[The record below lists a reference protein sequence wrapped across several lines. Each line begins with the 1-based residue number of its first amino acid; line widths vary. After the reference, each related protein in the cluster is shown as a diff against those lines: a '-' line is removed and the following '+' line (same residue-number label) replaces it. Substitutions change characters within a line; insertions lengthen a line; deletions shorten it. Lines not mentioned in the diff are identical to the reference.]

1 MLRCFP
7 DMLILN
13 VAMMLLKTMIA
24 KWMSRSEVLRF
35 IFTGGFAT
43 LLHYLIYFLLLQL
56 RVNMTVAF
64 GIGYFLSFLFNY
76 VMSAKFTFKKET
88 SASNGIGFAIAHVV
102 NFSLQAGL
110 LNLFS
115 WLSVPKELA
124 PFPAYAISIPV
135 NFLLVR
141 FVFNRT

>member
-64 GIGYFLSFLFNY
+64 GIGYFLSFLLI
-76 VMSAKFTFKKET
+76 M
-88 SASNGIGFAIAHVV
+88 
-102 NFSLQAGL
+102 
-110 LNLFS
+110 
-115 WLSVPKELA
+115 
-124 PFPAYAISIPV
+124 
-135 NFLLVR
+135 
-141 FVFNRT
+141 